1 MTIPSLRF
9 VSQSAC
15 LVVALGLS
23 NISMAAQTPQTTPP
37 GGAPLQ
43 WMAVSIHQ
51 MDPAHENN
59 ASANDQPNGVSEK
72 GAPLASLISQAYN
85 FGIMPMR
92 DDEIEGLPGWAKS
105 ARYDVEARVAP
116 EDVPAY
122 KKLTEMSTGDTIA
135 AFKTRTYTGEMLM
148 EQQLLT
154 DRFHLKVHWTT
165 GERNVYMLTEAK
177 GGAKLKTTE
186 SDPNHGTISFSSGTI
201 TSKAVPLVFFASILE
216 MPADRKIVDKTGL
229 TGSYDM
235 DLHFSSSNLTASSNA
250 DSNDPDFFTALQQQ
264 LGLKLQPAKMTIPIL
279 VVDHIDPPSDN

>member
-1 MTIPSLRF
+1 MTIPSLRPMLLA
-9 VSQSAC
+9 V
-15 LVVALGLS
+15 LALGTCATS
-23 NISMAAQTPQTTPP
+23 AQTAPPP

-59 ASANDQPNGVSEK
+59 ASANDQANGISEK

-122 KKLTEMSTGDTIA
+122 KKLTDMSTADTIA
-135 AFKTRTYTGEMLM
+135 AFKSRTYTGEMLM
-148 EQQLLT
+148 EQALLT

-165 GERNVYMLTEAK
+165 GERNVYMMTEAK
-177 GGAKLKTTE
+177 GGAKVKPTE
-186 SDPNHGTISFSSGTI
+186 SDPQHGTISFSSGKI
-201 TSKAVPLVFFASILE
+201 NGKAVPLVFFASILE

-229 TGSYDM
+229 NGSYDM
-235 DLHFSSSNLTASSNA
+235 DLHFSSSNLSANSSTDN
-250 DSNDPDFFTALQQQ
+250 NDPDFFTALQEQ

>member
-1 MTIPSLRF
+1 MKLRMAFTIALSALCCSAF
-9 VSQSAC
+9 AQSA
-15 LVVALGLS
+15 
-23 NISMAAQTPQTTPP
+23 QPTPP

-59 ASANDQPNGVSEK
+59 ASANDQPNGISER

-92 DDEIEGLPGWAKS
+92 DDEIMGLPSWAKS
-105 ARYDVEARVAP
+105 ARYDVDARVAP
-116 EDVPAY
+116 EDVPAF
-122 KKLTEMSTGDTIA
+122 KKLSGLSTADTIA
-135 AFKTRTYTGEMLM
+135 AFKTRAYTGQMLM
-148 EQQLLT
+148 EQQLLIE
-154 DRFHLKVHWTT
+154 RFHLKVHWTT

-177 GGAKLKTTE
+177 GGAKVKTTE
-186 SDPNHGTISFSSGTI
+186 SDPNHGTLSFSSGKI
-201 TSKAVPLVFFASILE
+201 NGKAVPIVFFASILE

-235 DLHFSSSNLTASSNA
+235 DLHFSSSNLGATSNT
-250 DSNDPDFFTALQQQ
+250 DNNDPDLFTALQEQ

-279 VVDHIDPPSDN
+279 VVDHIDPPTDN

>member
-1 MTIPSLRF
+1 MKLRTTAAIALSF
-9 VSQSAC
+9 LCCSAFAQSAQP
-15 LVVALGLS
+15 S
-23 NISMAAQTPQTTPP
+23 PP
-37 GGAPLQ
+37 GGEPLQ

-59 ASANDQPNGVSEK
+59 ASASDQANGLSEK
-72 GAPLASLISQAYN
+72 GAPLMSLISQAYN

-92 DDEIEGLPGWAKS
+92 ENEVEGLPGWAKS

-122 KKLTEMSTGDTIA
+122 KKLTDLSPADTIA
-135 AFKTRTYTGEMLM
+135 AFKTRTYTGQMLM
-148 EQQLLT
+148 EQQLLVE
-154 DRFHLKVHWTT
+154 RFHLKIHWTT
-165 GERNVYMLTEAK
+165 GERNVYVLTEAK
-177 GGAKLKTTE
+177 GGAKLKTTA
-186 SDPNHGTISFSSGTI
+186 SDPNHGTLSFSSGKI
-201 TSKAVPLVFFASILE
+201 NGKAVPLVFFASILE

-235 DLHFSSSNLTASSNA
+235 DLHFSSSNLGATSNT
-250 DSNDPDFFTALQQQ
+250 DSNDPDLFTALQEQ